1 MSTATTDS
9 TQNLNLNPGAEAK
22 ASQKA
27 LDQAAK
33 KKKAGMIAVIAL
45 GALGLYLIFDW
56 YFFVT
61 TDNAQIQANIAILT
75 ARSTGF
81 VSKVNVEEG
90 QKVKAGQVLVEID
103 AKDYKSR
110 TSQSENELGSVA
122 ARVRDAE
129 LNYNRIQ
136 NLYVAGAVSLQQRD
150 SAYAN
155 FQELS
160 KKQKALKAQV
170 ELSES
175 GLSDTQL
182 RAPSDGTIA
191 KKGAELGMLA
201 STGTPLI
208 GFVSDDSRWVVANFK
223 ETDLSRLHVGQ
234 PVEVEVD
241 AISGRKF
248 HGAIE
253 SFHPATGAVFSLL
266 PPDNA
271 TGNFTKV
278 VQRVPARIKLND
290 LTQDDIELLKAG
302 LSAEISVKVH

>member
-22 ASQKA
+22 ASQMA

-223 ETDLSRLHVGQ
+223 ETDLSRFLRIMQRGTSPKWCNACLHGLNST
-234 PVEVEVD
+234 
-241 AISGRKF
+241 ISPKMILNYSKPDYLRK
-248 HGAIE
+248 
-253 SFHPATGAVFSLL
+253 SQLK
-266 PPDNA
+266 
-271 TGNFTKV
+271 FTNHRWSGFYGGL
-278 VQRVPARIKLND
+278 QKL
-290 LTQDDIELLKAG
+290 
-302 LSAEISVKVH
+302 